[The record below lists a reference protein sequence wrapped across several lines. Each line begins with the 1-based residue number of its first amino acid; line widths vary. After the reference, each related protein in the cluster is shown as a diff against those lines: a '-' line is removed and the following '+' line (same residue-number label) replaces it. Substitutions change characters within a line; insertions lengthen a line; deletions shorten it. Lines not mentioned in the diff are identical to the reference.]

1 MQNSDDM
8 VPGACDL
15 ERVYMIMG
23 NVDPPR
29 SLEKCGLHP
38 LIHTLLEFN
47 LPQDIVLSKIHRL
60 FREWGLL

>member
-1 MQNSDDM
+1 M

-38 LIHTLLEFN
+38 LIHTLLEPN
-47 LPQDIVLSKIHRL
+47 LAQDIEKTTKLCGIIDAGAIYNL
-60 FREWGLL
+60 Q